1 MKLTARS
8 YAILALVV
16 APFCLG
22 NTAPTGCA
30 QAQQDIAT
38 AQQIMASDLPSA
50 CALVASADATFAT
63 VVATGTIPAKD
74 VKIEAQAYA
83 GVSAICA
90 NPASVANPATALQ
103 SIANAYAAVVK
114 ARLGQ

>member
-1 MKLTARS
+1 MKFYS
-8 YAILALVV
+8 LAALGV
-16 APFCLG
+16 AVAAAALP
-22 NTAPTGCA
+22 AGCN
-30 QAQQDIAT
+30 QIQQQIVS
-38 AQQIMASDLPSA
+38 AQQIMASDLPTA
-50 CALVASADATFAT
+50 CALVAQADAAFQTIA
-63 VVATGTIPAKD
+63 ATGTIPAKD
-74 VKIEAQAYA
+74 QKIEAQAYA